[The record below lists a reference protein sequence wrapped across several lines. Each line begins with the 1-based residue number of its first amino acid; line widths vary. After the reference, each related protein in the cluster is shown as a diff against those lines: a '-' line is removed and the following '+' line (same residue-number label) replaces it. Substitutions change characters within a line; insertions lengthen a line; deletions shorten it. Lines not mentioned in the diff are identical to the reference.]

1 MTEIEVVMTGVV
13 ETIDVDVT
21 TGVVVETIDVDVTT
35 DVVVETIGVVV
46 ETIDEV
52 AMTGVAETIDVVAMT
67 GVVVETIGVD
77 VTTDVI
83 IVDLSKIHIL
93 ETIGLVVNVETQTS
107 HLEQNVTDVVPQK
120 GEVRLPHETGKAMTE
135 GPVTEEKS
143 HNQELVIGNV
153 LNVENLTL
161 QNETNASDVVAQREL
176 VDRSR
181 GGIIAN

>member
-1 MTEIEVVMTGVV
+1 MTEIEVVMTGVAV
-13 ETIDVDVT
+13 M
-21 TGVVVETIDVDVTT
+21 TGVVETIDV
-35 DVVVETIGVVV
+35 VETIGV
-46 ETIDEV
+46 
-52 AMTGVAETIDVVAMT
+52 DVMT

-77 VTTDVI
+77 VTTGVVVETIDEVVMTGVVAETIGVDVTTDVI
-83 IVDLSKIHIL
+83 IAGLSKIHIL

>member
-1 MTEIEVVMTGVV
+1 MTEIEAVM
-13 ETIDVDVT
+13 
-21 TGVVVETIDVDVTT
+21 
-35 DVVVETIGVVV
+35 IGVA

-52 AMTGVAETIDVVAMT
+52 VMTGVAETIDEVVMT
-67 GVVVETIGVD
+67 DVVETIGEVVMTDVVETIGEVVMTDVVETIGV
-77 VTTDVI
+77 I
-83 IVDLSKIHIL
+83 IAGLSKIHIL
-93 ETIGLVVNVETQTS
+93 ETIGHVVNVETQTS

-181 GGIIAN
+181 GVIIAN